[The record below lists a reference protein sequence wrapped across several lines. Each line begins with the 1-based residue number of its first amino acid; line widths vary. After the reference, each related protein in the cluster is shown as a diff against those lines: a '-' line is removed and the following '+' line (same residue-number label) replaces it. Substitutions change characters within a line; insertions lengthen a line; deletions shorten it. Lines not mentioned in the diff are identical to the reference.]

1 VFREPLRA
9 EALAGLAFKTIDLA
23 LADERL
29 EAFFDAF
36 GFTFALVAM
45 DVRNL
50 YGLCPL
56 KSRHPLAT
64 NLQVSR
70 RTYWRRGIPTAAG
83 RPSSGDFLGSI
94 SIT

>member
-1 VFREPLRA
+1 LELFREPLRA

-45 DVRNL
+45 DA
-50 YGLCPL
+50 
-56 KSRHPLAT
+56 AT
-64 NLQVSR
+64 YTGYAR
-70 RTYWRRGIPTAAG
+70 
-83 RPSSGDFLGSI
+83 
-94 SIT
+94 

>member
-1 VFREPLRA
+1 LEVFREPLRA

-56 KSRHPLAT
+56 KSKTPPGNQLASVAPDLLAPRH
-64 NLQVSR
+64 SD
-70 RTYWRRGIPTAAG
+70 GG
-83 RPSSGDFLGSI
+83 RQAFEW
-94 SIT
+94 